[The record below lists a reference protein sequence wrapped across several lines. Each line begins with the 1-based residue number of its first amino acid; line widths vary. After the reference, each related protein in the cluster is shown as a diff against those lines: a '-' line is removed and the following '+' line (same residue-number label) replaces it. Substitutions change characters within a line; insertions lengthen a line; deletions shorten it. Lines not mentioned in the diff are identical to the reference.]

1 MTMIDPIT
9 LIALVGP
16 LIKSGGQAL
25 INKLAGGE
33 QYKPA
38 NVDDAIK
45 LMQAETEALKA
56 RVSVAD
62 TNEASYP
69 WVAAMV
75 KLQRPVIV
83 YGSITG
89 YMIMSLWGLGTPESS
104 KMVGELA
111 TIVIFWLFGER
122 TMLKINR

>member
-1 MTMIDPIT
+1 MIDPVT

-25 INKLAGGE
+25 INKFAKGE

-56 RVSVAD
+56 RIQVAD

-69 WVAAMV
+69 WVAALV

-89 YMIMSLWGLGTPESS
+89 YMIMALFDLGNPDAQ

-122 TMLKINR
+122 TMLKIAK

>member
-1 MTMIDPIT
+1 MIDPIT
-9 LIALVGP
+9 LVALIGP

-25 INKLAGGE
+25 INKFAKGE

-56 RVSVAD
+56 RILVAD
-62 TNEASYP
+62 TNEPSYP
-69 WVAAMV
+69 WVAALV

-83 YGSITG
+83 YGTISG
-89 YMIMSLWGLGTPESS
+89 YMIMSLWGLGTPEAA

-122 TMLKINR
+122 TLMKVSK

>member
-1 MTMIDPIT
+1 MIDPIT
-9 LIALVGP
+9 LVALLGP

-25 INKLAGGE
+25 INKFANGD

-56 RVSVAD
+56 RISTAD
-62 TNEASYP
+62 TQEVSYP
-69 WVAAMV
+69 WVSASV

-83 YGSITG
+83 YGTITG
-89 YMIMSLWGLGTPESS
+89 FMIMSLFDMGTPEAA
-104 KMVGELA
+104 KVLA
-111 TIVIFWLFGER
+111 DMSAIVIFWLFGER
-122 TMLKINR
+122 TLLSINKR